1 MSDNIVG
8 ILREKSDEADLDRV
22 LKTSMGGY
30 TKKSVQDYLAQVKRQ
45 QQITTESFNR
55 DMQALLDEKEKLQ
68 EENAGLKNRI
78 VKAVADYTA
87 LKDSVSSMKV
97 DGADATLEDLLQLKS
112 QIRVLEK
119 EKDEA
124 NARVAQG
131 EKLLEQNQMQ
141 MGEKDS
147 VIEQAKQES
156 AMYQGMLVTNQGE
169 RDQLKKTVTAQ
180 ATQIEQL
187 QGEIRFLK
195 EIVSDGNVAELNNR
209 IAQLLGDV
217 ERLNGELRIRG
228 EEQQH
233 FMKKVEA
240 LTEQEEMNRKVNEQ
254 LRASLEQTLAQNE
267 KMEAV
272 NSALSQQLEQCMHE
286 SITMLREQSDLRVK
300 NAILSRKLDT
310 EKLHNLVNPE
320 EDKNSKK

>member
-97 DGADATLEDLLQLKS
+97 DGADVTLEDLLQLKS
-112 QIRVLEK
+112 QIHVLEK

-131 EKLLEQNQMQ
+131 EKLLEQNQMK

-310 EKLHNLVNPE
+310 ENVRALIGDNEVV
-320 EDKNSKK
+320 SK

>member
-8 ILREKSDEADLDRV
+8 ILREKNDEADLDRV

-30 TKKSVQDYLAQVKRQ
+30 TKKSVQDYLAQLKRQ

-55 DMQALLDEKEKLQ
+55 DRQALLDEKEKLQ
-68 EENAGLKNRI
+68 EENASLKNRM

-87 LKDSVSSMKV
+87 LKDSVSAIKA
-97 DGADATLEDLLQLKS
+97 DGAEVTVEDLLQLKS

-124 NARVAQG
+124 NSRVAQS
-131 EKLLEQNQMQ
+131 EKLLEQNQML
-141 MGEKDS
+141 MSEKDS
-147 VIEQAKQES
+147 VIEQTKQES
-156 AMYQGMLVTNQGE
+156 AMYQGLLVTNQGE
-169 RDQLKKTVTAQ
+169 RDQLKKTVTEQ

-217 ERLNGELRIRG
+217 EKLNGELRVRG
-228 EEQQH
+228 EEQQN
-233 FMKKVEA
+233 FMKQIET
-240 LTEQEEMNRKVNEQ
+240 LTQQEEMNRKVNEQ
-254 LRASLEQTLAQNE
+254 MRASLDQALAQNE
-267 KMEAV
+267 TMEAA
-272 NSALSQQLEQCMHE
+272 NIALSQQLEQCMHE
-286 SITMLREQSDLRVK
+286 NIAMLRAQSDLRVK
-300 NAILSRKLDT
+300 NAILSRKLDAENVRT
-310 EKLHNLVNPE
+310 LIADNEVA
-320 EDKNSKK
+320 SK